1 MQRST
6 FADNFLKEIV
16 CKSCGYLKF
25 KRDKITKTVASSDL
39 PLFAWE
45 ESAIFWLKV
54 TWLKNILSQILISTG
69 ICFAWISHR
78 SGSKSVVTPRIRGH

>member
-25 KRDKITKTVASSDL
+25 KRDKITKTVASSRPTTLRVGRVRDL
-39 PLFAWE
+39 LAQGHLIEKHF
-45 ESAIFWLKV
+45 V
-54 TWLKNILSQILISTG
+54 TNFDINWNLLCMDITLV
-69 ICFAWISHR
+69 W
-78 SGSKSVVTPRIRGH
+78 

>member
-25 KRDKITKTVASSDL
+25 KHDKITKTVASSRPTTL
-39 PLFAWE
+39 RVGRVRNLLTQGHPIEKHF
-45 ESAIFWLKV
+45 V
-54 TWLKNILSQILISTG
+54 TNLISTG
-69 ICFAWISHR
+69 ICFAWISHW
-78 SGSKSVVTPRIRGH
+78 SGSKSVDTPRIRGH